1 MLSPSLAE
9 KKIERKYNFPR
20 HFKIAQDVYFSISDF
35 HRTGVCL
42 KTEILTFYDNL
53 TRYLLADL
61 CQFHIS
67 NVFKFFIFA
76 HPKQIENKTFLNCSN
91 STFLFLNTGARWKNY
106 MQMFSA
112 FKQSIVLVYSSSKS
126 WSCVHSATL
135 RQYRD
140 GGQIKNL
147 VGASCF

>member
-20 HFKIAQDVYFSISDF
+20 HFKIVQDIYFSISDF

-91 STFLFLNTGARWKNY
+91 STFLFLCTGVRWKKY
-106 MQMFSA
+106 RCFQLLSKVLYQFILAVRVEAA
-112 FKQSIVLVYSSSKS
+112 FIP
-126 WSCVHSATL
+126 L
-135 RQYRD
+135 RY
-140 GGQIKNL
+140 
-147 VGASCF
+147 ASTGTADK